1 MVKMAF
7 TINLLKGSKYTAER
21 KRIMGH
27 IKDEHLI
34 LECYDYDVLVNLR
47 EFVLDTII
55 EEFGEELPLSLPG
68 YIPRAITGLSNSANW
83 LYIPADG
90 SKEGWTNSNV
100 MDTVREKLLNEV
112 IRHNT
117 RNKDRVSILKV
128 TVDEYEPYLTVE
140 YLTKG
145 Y

>member
-1 MVKMAF
+1 
-7 TINLLKGSKYTAER
+7 
-21 KRIMGH
+21 MGH

-55 EEFGEELPLSLPG
+55 EEFGVELPLNLPG

-90 SKEGWTNSNV
+90 SKEGWPNSNV

-117 RNKDRVSILKV
+117 KDKDRVSILKV